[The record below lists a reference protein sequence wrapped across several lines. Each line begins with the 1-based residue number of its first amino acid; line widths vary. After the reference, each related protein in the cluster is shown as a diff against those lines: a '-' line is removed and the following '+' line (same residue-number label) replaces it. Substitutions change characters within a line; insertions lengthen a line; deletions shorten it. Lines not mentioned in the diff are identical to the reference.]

1 MGVAEL
7 QPEQTLDS
15 LIRAADKALYRAK
28 NAGRNTVST

>member
-7 QPEQTLDS
+7 APDGTLDT